1 MQVTRATFIPLLAA
15 GNSDRLDPG
24 AVRDEYSADLT
35 VVYTFGPQFGRRVVT
50 HADLEQMEI
59 PARALRR
66 SAFEHLEVLS
76 SRAEFHGQPPA
87 LMLSFEGLESS
98 LLLASDFWT
107 RLQGAVPGD
116 VVVGVPARDVVVVTG
131 SQSVP
136 GLEKARR
143 CVERVFM
150 AGGDNPL
157 TQNLLVRRG
166 GTWEPFDRPV
176 RRSGRPNPGAAHQ
189 LGLGQPP
196 RQYQE
201 HPSWPGER
209 VPPVSQRRSASPPG
223 ARPAEQH
230 SIDRAASLP
239 PRAAANTLPPV
250 AGNLGP
256 GGPAANPMSAT
267 GLGVPPVPAQ
277 TSRQRPMP
285 GRRSVDRH
293 QHPADVAPHSSV
305 PYSSVPYSSVPYS
318 SVPYSAVPQSPMSQ
332 SARSQSAAAQA
343 AAPYSA
349 VPYSAVPYSAMPY
362 SAVPYSAVP
371 NSAAQG
377 QYSRPDA
384 RPHARPGSHREPV
397 SQNDSGPRTG
407 RSRGP
412 QSTAPWYT
420 EDAKPAYRDEP
431 RRSDRYRDDLH
442 STGTHAGPP
451 YPSHAPA
458 SSVPAPAAY
467 PQTPHG
473 EDYDHQPDVPEP
485 NYPGSWGWVPESSS
499 SIRPLPQ
506 RPASP
511 RDRFSR

>member
-1 MQVTRATFIPLLAA
+1 
-15 GNSDRLDPG
+15 
-24 AVRDEYSADLT
+24 
-35 VVYTFGPQFGRRVVT
+35 
-50 HADLEQMEI
+50 MEI

-166 GTWEPFDRPV
+166 GTWEPFDRPA

-209 VPPVSQRRSASPPG
+209 VPPVSQRRGASPTG

-230 SIDRAASLP
+230 PFDRAASLP

-256 GGPAANPMSAT
+256 GGPATNPMSAT
-267 GLGVPPVPAQ
+267 GMGMPPVPAQ

-285 GRRSVDRH
+285 GRRPVDRH
-293 QHPADVAPHSSV
+293 QRPADVAPYSSV

-318 SVPYSAVPQSPMSQ
+318 SVPYSSAPSSAVPQSPMSQ
-332 SARSQSAAAQA
+332 SPVPQSPMPQSPTSQSPMSQSAMAQSAAAQA
-343 AAPYSA
+343 V
-349 VPYSAVPYSAMPY
+349 VPYSAVPYSAIPY

-384 RPHARPGSHREPV
+384 RPDARPGSHRESV
-397 SQNDSGPRTG
+397 SQDDSGPRTAPA
-407 RSRGP
+407 RGS
-412 QSTAPWYT
+412 QTTAPWYT

-431 RRSDRYRDDLH
+431 RRDDRYRDDLY
-442 STGTHAGPP
+442 STGPHAGPP

-458 SSVPAPAAY
+458 SSVPASAAY
-467 PQTPHG
+467 PQTPRG
-473 EDYDHQPDVPEP
+473 EDYDHQADVPQP
-485 NYPGSWGWVPESSS
+485 NYPGSWGWVPEPSS
-499 SIRPLPQ
+499 SIRPQQQ